1 MAAPFMEELSDY
13 LGSPEPAV
21 RLIFSIL
28 IGYPFALVYRRYF
41 FHQPPYI
48 VHLFHTFSGLALAA
62 FNFGSQLYHSAV
74 CIVVQFLLL
83 RLMGRTVTAVL
94 SSFLFQMMYLL
105 FGYYYTA
112 TDQYDIKW
120 TMPHCVLALKLIGLS
135 FDYYDGGKEA
145 SQLSAEQQK
154 GALPSVPSLLEVL
167 GFSYFYGGFLVGPQ
181 FTLRSYL
188 KLTCGELT
196 DCPGQPPNSVFPAMK
211 RFSLGLVCL
220 AIFTIGSPIYP
231 DSYFLTDEY
240 EAQPFW
246 YRCFYILVWAK
257 INLYKY
263 VSCWVIAEGV
273 CILSGLGYNGKDS
286 NGVDQWDACANMRV
300 WQYETTPLFT
310 GTIASFNIN
319 TNAWAAR
326 HVFKRLKFL
335 GNKMASQVATL
346 VFLAIWHGLH
356 SGYILCFSMEFII
369 VTVEKQALSLVKDSP
384 MLTQLSNS
392 SVYPLIYCVQQ
403 VIHWLFMGYPLVPF
417 CLFTYDKWLKVYSS
431 VYFCGHVFFFAA
443 YLLMPY
449 LRKAL
454 VPRKGGNEKK
464 EEEIN
469 TGTAQR
475 REREKDAVWAGR
487 ETEREWR
494 RRGGRTRG
502 ETDAVKER
510 NVGYQKL
517 QANKHKP
524 WIETEY
530 QGIVMENDNTVLLNP
545 PLFALDKD
553 APLHYAGEICGFRVH
568 SGTSGSGA
576 AQFEAVVLDRST
588 GEGLVRSKEPLD
600 CESQREHSFT
610 IQAYDC
616 GEGPDGV
623 NSKKSHKA
631 TVHVRVNDVN
641 EFSPVF
647 VERRYEASVPEGRL
661 FDRIVRVEALDA
673 DCSPQYSQ
681 ICFYDIITPNVP
693 FAIDNDGNIKNTEPL
708 DSKRQRV
715 HSFWVTAFDCG
726 KNRAQA
732 DAQVIVTVKPS
743 CKPGWIGWSKR
754 VEYTPGSGNI
764 PLFPNLHLETCEET
778 VWNIQATVELQTGH
792 IGKGCDRDSYSDRS
806 VRRLCGAVRGEVDLL
821 PPPSPA
827 ANWTAALPTLPS
839 SDSSLVF
846 SFNGS
851 THVAVVPDSVAAAV
865 SGDHFTLQLWM
876 RRGGANIQPPANQA
890 RGSHREEETIICST
904 VKNDDSFS
912 HYSLSVH
919 GCRLSLFYWPD
930 VATARPVKFL
940 WKLEQV
946 CDSEW
951 HHLSLSVQFP
961 SVTLYVD
968 GVTFDPALIHDN
980 GAIPSPAPRQRLV
993 IGACWEPEEKQKD
1006 IVNNTIPESKDSG
1019 RYLGG
1024 YRGLLS
1030 GVTVRPGSVEP
1041 HSVVEC
1047 LYACR
1052 EGLDFGDLETL
1063 GSGMKVHV
1071 NPSQSVLVLE
1081 GDDIESFNR
1090 AMQQVT
1096 YRNSLRFATPG
1107 VRPLKLTTS
1116 LRCFSEEGC
1125 LSLRQLEGYLVVL
1138 QPDAPQIS
1146 LSGVGPHLARPAP
1159 EFEGPHGVPLFPELR
1174 IVCSLTHT
1182 VNTAVQGMEGGAL
1195 MSDAVAHTLDGCEV
1209 QPLGEELNPEREEL
1223 LVDIDTLRERGLD
1236 IINTTAYI
1244 AITGAESISVYED
1257 VLRSIRYR
1265 LAKGS
1270 ARFERRFRLSCSEMN
1285 GRLYHPSHLLAS
1297 QQQFLHPSHHSGEL
1311 SGHTLPNPHRNSV
1324 VPGAATVIIM
1334 VCVGFL
1340 VVMVILGVF
1349 RIRSIHRRGDGA
1361 RGGSKESSNQW
1372 DDSALTIIVNPMESY
1387 ESRMGTSGDT
1397 EGECEEEE
1405 EVVDSPGDS
1414 SDDQRI
1420 IIKKEGRDNG
1430 PRRY

>member
-1 MAAPFMEELSDY
+1 MDRINFLS
-13 LGSPEPAV
+13 
-21 RLIFSIL
+21 F
-28 IGYPFALVYRRYF
+28 
-41 FHQPPYI
+41 
-48 VHLFHTFSGLALAA
+48 
-62 FNFGSQLYHSAV
+62 
-74 CIVVQFLLL
+74 FLLCL
-83 RLMGRTVTAVL
+83 TSV
-94 SSFLFQMMYLL
+94 
-105 FGYYYTA
+105 
-112 TDQYDIKW
+112 
-120 TMPHCVLALKLIGLS
+120 
-135 FDYYDGGKEA
+135 A
-145 SQLSAEQQK
+145 S
-154 GALPSVPSLLEVL
+154 
-167 GFSYFYGGFLVGPQ
+167 
-181 FTLRSYL
+181 
-188 KLTCGELT
+188 
-196 DCPGQPPNSVFPAMK
+196 
-211 RFSLGLVCL
+211 
-220 AIFTIGSPIYP
+220 
-231 DSYFLTDEY
+231 
-240 EAQPFW
+240 
-246 YRCFYILVWAK
+246 
-257 INLYKY
+257 
-263 VSCWVIAEGV
+263 
-273 CILSGLGYNGKDS
+273 
-286 NGVDQWDACANMRV
+286 
-300 WQYETTPLFT
+300 
-310 GTIASFNIN
+310 
-319 TNAWAAR
+319 
-326 HVFKRLKFL
+326 
-335 GNKMASQVATL
+335 GNK
-346 VFLAIWHGLH
+346 
-356 SGYILCFSMEFII
+356 
-369 VTVEKQALSLVKDSP
+369 
-384 MLTQLSNS
+384 
-392 SVYPLIYCVQQ
+392 
-403 VIHWLFMGYPLVPF
+403 
-417 CLFTYDKWLKVYSS
+417 
-431 VYFCGHVFFFAA
+431 
-443 YLLMPY
+443 
-449 LRKAL
+449 
-454 VPRKGGNEKK
+454 
-464 EEEIN
+464 
-469 TGTAQR
+469 
-475 REREKDAVWAGR
+475 
-487 ETEREWR
+487 
-494 RRGGRTRG
+494 
-502 ETDAVKER
+502 
-510 NVGYQKL
+510 
-517 QANKHKP
+517 ANKHKP

-568 SGTSGSGA
+568 NGPSGSGTV
-576 AQFEAVVLDRST
+576 QFEAVVLDRST

-715 HSFWVTAFDCG
+715 HTFWVTAFDCG

-732 DAQVIVTVKPS
+732 DAQVVVTVKPS
-743 CKPGWIGWSKR
+743 CKPGWMGWTKR
-754 VEYTPGSGNI
+754 VEYTPGSGSI
-764 PLFPNLHLETCEET
+764 PLFPSLHLETCEET

-851 THVAVVPDSVAAAV
+851 NHVAVVPDSVVSAL

-876 RRGGANIQPPANQA
+876 RRGGANIQPSTTQT
-890 RGSHREEETIICST
+890 RGNRKEEETIVCST
-904 VKNDDSFS
+904 VRNDDSFS

-930 VATARPVKFL
+930 VSAARPVKFL

-980 GAIPSPAPRQRLV
+980 GAIPNPAPRQRMF
-993 IGACWEPEEKQKD
+993 IGACWEPEEKQKE
-1006 IVNNTIPESKDSG
+1006 ILNNTIPEGKDSVK
-1019 RYLGG
+1019 YVGG
-1024 YRGLLS
+1024 YHGLLS

-1090 AMQQVT
+1090 AVQQVT

-1116 LRCFSEEGC
+1116 LRCFNEESC
-1125 LSLRQLEGYLVVL
+1125 LSLKQLEGYLVVL

-1159 EFEGPHGVPLFPELR
+1159 EFEGPRGVPLFPELR
-1174 IVCSLTHT
+1174 IVCSLSHA
-1182 VNTAVQGMEGGAL
+1182 VNTAAQGMEGGAL

-1223 LVDIDTLRERGLD
+1223 LVDMDVVRERGLE

-1257 VLRSIRYR
+1257 VLRSVRYR

-1285 GRLYHPSHLLAS
+1285 GRYTSNELTLEVNFLHSLDSLYHPSHLLAS
-1297 QQQFLHPSHHSGEL
+1297 QQQFLHPSHHAGEL

-1349 RIRSIHRRGDGA
+1349 RIRSIHRRGEGS
-1361 RGGSKESSNQW
+1361 RGGAKEGSSQW

-1387 ESRMGTSGDT
+1387 ESRMGISADT
-1397 EGECEEEE
+1397 EGEGEEDE
-1405 EVVDSPGDS
+1405 EVADSPDDA

-1420 IIKKEGRDNG
+1420 IIKKEGRDGNA
-1430 PRRY
+1430 RRY

>member
-1 MAAPFMEELSDY
+1 M
-13 LGSPEPAV
+13 
-21 RLIFSIL
+21 
-28 IGYPFALVYRRYF
+28 
-41 FHQPPYI
+41 
-48 VHLFHTFSGLALAA
+48 
-62 FNFGSQLYHSAV
+62 
-74 CIVVQFLLL
+74 
-83 RLMGRTVTAVL
+83 
-94 SSFLFQMMYLL
+94 
-105 FGYYYTA
+105 
-112 TDQYDIKW
+112 
-120 TMPHCVLALKLIGLS
+120 
-135 FDYYDGGKEA
+135 
-145 SQLSAEQQK
+145 
-154 GALPSVPSLLEVL
+154 
-167 GFSYFYGGFLVGPQ
+167 
-181 FTLRSYL
+181 
-188 KLTCGELT
+188 
-196 DCPGQPPNSVFPAMK
+196 
-211 RFSLGLVCL
+211 
-220 AIFTIGSPIYP
+220 
-231 DSYFLTDEY
+231 
-240 EAQPFW
+240 
-246 YRCFYILVWAK
+246 
-257 INLYKY
+257 
-263 VSCWVIAEGV
+263 
-273 CILSGLGYNGKDS
+273 
-286 NGVDQWDACANMRV
+286 
-300 WQYETTPLFT
+300 
-310 GTIASFNIN
+310 
-319 TNAWAAR
+319 
-326 HVFKRLKFL
+326 
-335 GNKMASQVATL
+335 
-346 VFLAIWHGLH
+346 
-356 SGYILCFSMEFII
+356 
-369 VTVEKQALSLVKDSP
+369 
-384 MLTQLSNS
+384 
-392 SVYPLIYCVQQ
+392 
-403 VIHWLFMGYPLVPF
+403 
-417 CLFTYDKWLKVYSS
+417 
-431 VYFCGHVFFFAA
+431 
-443 YLLMPY
+443 
-449 LRKAL
+449 
-454 VPRKGGNEKK
+454 
-464 EEEIN
+464 
-469 TGTAQR
+469 
-475 REREKDAVWAGR
+475 
-487 ETEREWR
+487 
-494 RRGGRTRG
+494 
-502 ETDAVKER
+502 
-510 NVGYQKL
+510 
-517 QANKHKP
+517 ANKHKP

-568 SGTSGSGA
+568 NGPGGSGS

-600 CESQREHSFT
+600 CESQKEHSFT

-616 GEGPDGV
+616 GEGPDGT

-661 FDRIVRVEALDA
+661 FDRIVRVEAVDA

-693 FAIDNDGNIKNTEPL
+693 FTIDNDGWT
-708 DSKRQRV
+708 KR
-715 HSFWVTAFDCG
+715 T
-726 KNRAQA
+726 
-732 DAQVIVTVKPS
+732 
-743 CKPGWIGWSKR
+743 
-754 VEYTPGSGNI
+754 EYTPGSGSI
-764 PLFPNLHLETCEET
+764 PLFPNLHLEACEET

-827 ANWTAALPTLPS
+827 TNWTTVLPTLPS

-851 THVAVVPDSVAAAV
+851 THVAVVPDSVASAV
-865 SGDHFTLQLWM
+865 SGDHFTLQLLAFLTM
-876 RRGGANIQPPANQA
+876 KLSTEVPEQA
-890 RGSHREEETIICST
+890 SLMTRTLTTPYRYMA
-904 VKNDDSFS
+904 VV
-912 HYSLSVH
+912 SLSSI
-919 GCRLSLFYWPD
+919 GRMCLPQDLSNSFGNWN
-930 VATARPVKFL
+930 
-940 WKLEQV
+940 
-946 CDSEW
+946 SEW

-980 GAIPSPAPRQRLV
+980 GAIPNPAPHQRLV
-993 IGACWEPEEKQKD
+993 IGACWEPEEKPRD
-1006 IVNNTIPESKDSG
+1006 IVNNTMLESKETGKFVSG
-1019 RYLGG
+1019 YK
-1024 YRGLLS
+1024 GLLS
-1030 GVTVRPGSVEP
+1030 GVTVRPGNVEP

-1090 AMQQVT
+1090 AVQQVT

-1116 LRCFSEEGC
+1116 LRCFSEESC

-1146 LSGVGPHLARPAP
+1146 LSGVGPHLARPAA
-1159 EFEGPHGVPLFPELR
+1159 EFEGPQGVPLFPELR
-1174 IVCSLTHT
+1174 IVCSLSHA
-1182 VNTAVQGMEGGAL
+1182 VNTAAQGMEGGAL

-1223 LVDIDTLRERGLD
+1223 LIDMEALKERGLD

-1285 GRLYHPSHLLAS
+1285 GRYTSNELTVEVNFLHSLDSLYHPSHLLAS
-1297 QQQFLHPSHHSGEL
+1297 QQQFLHPSHHTGEL

-1340 VVMVILGVF
+1340 VVM
-1349 RIRSIHRRGDGA
+1349 
-1361 RGGSKESSNQW
+1361 
-1372 DDSALTIIVNPMESY
+1372 TY
-1387 ESRMGTSGDT
+1387 ENRMGIATDM
-1397 EGECEEEE
+1397 EGECDDEE
-1405 EVVDSPGDS
+1405 EVVDSPDDT

-1420 IIKKEGRDNG
+1420 IIKKEGRDSA

>member
-1 MAAPFMEELSDY
+1 MNKGRWSMME
-13 LGSPEPAV
+13 
-21 RLIFSIL
+21 
-28 IGYPFALVYRRYF
+28 
-41 FHQPPYI
+41 
-48 VHLFHTFSGLALAA
+48 
-62 FNFGSQLYHSAV
+62 
-74 CIVVQFLLL
+74 
-83 RLMGRTVTAVL
+83 
-94 SSFLFQMMYLL
+94 
-105 FGYYYTA
+105 
-112 TDQYDIKW
+112 K
-120 TMPHCVLALKLIGLS
+120 K
-135 FDYYDGGKEA
+135 
-145 SQLSAEQQK
+145 
-154 GALPSVPSLLEVL
+154 
-167 GFSYFYGGFLVGPQ
+167 
-181 FTLRSYL
+181 
-188 KLTCGELT
+188 
-196 DCPGQPPNSVFPAMK
+196 
-211 RFSLGLVCL
+211 
-220 AIFTIGSPIYP
+220 
-231 DSYFLTDEY
+231 
-240 EAQPFW
+240 
-246 YRCFYILVWAK
+246 
-257 INLYKY
+257 
-263 VSCWVIAEGV
+263 
-273 CILSGLGYNGKDS
+273 
-286 NGVDQWDACANMRV
+286 
-300 WQYETTPLFT
+300 
-310 GTIASFNIN
+310 
-319 TNAWAAR
+319 
-326 HVFKRLKFL
+326 
-335 GNKMASQVATL
+335 
-346 VFLAIWHGLH
+346 
-356 SGYILCFSMEFII
+356 
-369 VTVEKQALSLVKDSP
+369 
-384 MLTQLSNS
+384 
-392 SVYPLIYCVQQ
+392 
-403 VIHWLFMGYPLVPF
+403 
-417 CLFTYDKWLKVYSS
+417 
-431 VYFCGHVFFFAA
+431 
-443 YLLMPY
+443 
-449 LRKAL
+449 
-454 VPRKGGNEKK
+454 KGG
-464 EEEIN
+464 
-469 TGTAQR
+469 
-475 REREKDAVWAGR
+475 W
-487 ETEREWR
+487 
-494 RRGGRTRG
+494 GGRT
-502 ETDAVKER
+502 
-510 NVGYQKL
+510 
-517 QANKHKP
+517 HKP

-568 SGTSGSGA
+568 NGPSGSGSV
-576 AQFEAVVLDRST
+576 QFEAVVLDRST

-647 VERRYEASVPEGRL
+647 VERRYEASVSEGRL

-715 HSFWVTAFDCG
+715 HTFWVTAFDCG

-732 DAQVIVTVKPS
+732 DAQVVVTVKPS
-743 CKPGWIGWSKR
+743 CKPGWIGWTKR
-754 VEYTPGSGNI
+754 VEYTPGSGSI
-764 PLFPNLHLETCEET
+764 PLFPSLHLETCEET

-827 ANWTAALPTLPS
+827 ANWTSALPTLPS
-839 SDSSLVF
+839 SDSSLIF

-851 THVAVVPDSVAAAV
+851 NHVAVVPDSVVSAL

-876 RRGGANIQPPANQA
+876 RRGGS
-890 RGSHREEETIICST
+890 RKEEETIVCST
-904 VKNDDSFS
+904 VRNDDSFS

-930 VATARPVKFL
+930 VSAARPVKFL

-968 GVTFDPALIHDN
+968 GVTSLFHTVVSVMVCSLPFCCVIA
-980 GAIPSPAPRQRLV
+980 GAVEVSWDDVMCVHTLV
-993 IGACWEPEEKQKD
+993 KYVG
-1006 IVNNTIPESKDSG
+1006 S
-1019 RYLGG
+1019 YH
-1024 YRGLLS
+1024 GLLS

-1090 AMQQVT
+1090 AVQQVT

-1116 LRCFSEEGC
+1116 LRCFNEESC
-1125 LSLRQLEGYLVVL
+1125 LSLKQLEGYLVVL

-1159 EFEGPHGVPLFPELR
+1159 EFEGPRGVPLFPELR
-1174 IVCSLTHT
+1174 IVCSLSHA
-1182 VNTAVQGMEGGAL
+1182 VNTAAQGMEGGGESPVVSTL

-1223 LVDIDTLRERGLD
+1223 LVDMDVVRERGLE

-1244 AITGAESISVYED
+1244 AITGTAVHTP
-1257 VLRSIRYR
+1257 LFLTRR
-1265 LAKGS
+1265 S

-1285 GRLYHPSHLLAS
+1285 GRYTSNELTLEVNFLHSLDSLYHPSHLLAS
-1297 QQQFLHPSHHSGEL
+1297 QQQFLHPSHHAGEL

-1349 RIRSIHRRGDGA
+1349 RIRSIHRRGEGA
-1361 RGGSKESSNQW
+1361 RGGAKEGSSQW

-1387 ESRMGTSGDT
+1387 ESRMGISADT
-1397 EGECEEEE
+1397 EGEGEEDE
-1405 EVVDSPGDS
+1405 EVAESPDDA

-1420 IIKKEGRDNG
+1420 IIKKEGRDGNA
-1430 PRRY
+1430 RRY